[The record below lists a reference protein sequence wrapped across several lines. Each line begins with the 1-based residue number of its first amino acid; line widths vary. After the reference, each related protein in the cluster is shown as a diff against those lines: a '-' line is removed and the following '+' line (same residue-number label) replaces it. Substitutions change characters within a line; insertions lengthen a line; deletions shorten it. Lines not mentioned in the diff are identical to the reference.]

1 MGVDVGVFEPVL
13 AAEVDGDGD
22 DQGEASHGEAH
33 VVGAGQVVDVVL
45 AEGGGV
51 HLADTGH
58 LAHQAFELG
67 DLVRG
72 DGAVQELVRQGG
84 DVGLVDEAG
93 LAQELVRDGRR
104 GGRSEHRADVDG
116 HIEQREGG
124 IALGGILRVIVEIA
138 HQHLQIAL
146 EQARADGD
154 ERQGTDHQG
163 DAEGVG
169 RGRDGK
175 AYVAGEHDGDTGHDA
190 LAVADLVGQ
199 PAAHDGHEIHRRKE
213 DGVNLAGGGSVPAE
227 LRLEE
232 EHEDGQHR
240 VVAEALAGIGEGEG
254 EETFGLSFEHMFKF

>member
-1 MGVDVGVFEPVL
+1 MD
-13 AAEVDGDGD
+13 
-22 DQGEASHGEAH
+22 
-33 VVGAGQVVDVVL
+33 
-45 AEGGGV
+45 
-51 HLADTGH
+51 
-58 LAHQAFELG
+58 ELG

-72 DGAVQELVRQGG
+72 DGAVQELVREGG

-124 IALGGILRVIVEIA
+124 IALGGILRVVVEIA
-138 HQHLQIAL
+138 HQHLQVAL

-154 ERQGTDHQG
+154 QRQGADHQH

-169 RGRDGK
+169 RSRDGQ
-175 AYVAGEHDGDTGHDA
+175 AHVAGEHDGDTGHDA

-199 PAAHDGHEIHRRKE
+199 HAAHDGHEVHRRE
-213 DGVNLAGGGSVPAE
+213 ENRVNLAGGCSVPAE

-240 VVAEALAGIGEGEG
+240 VVAEALAGIGQCEG
-254 EETFGLSFEHMFKF
+254 EESFGLSFEHRS